1 MDDSLTRHVKPLR
14 CCDSECARAN
24 GCRGSGGYQ
33 CNDCG
38 GWFCP
43 STDGGEFFDGV
54 NYTCRQC
61 ADRLAQQEE
70 EDEE

>member
-1 MDDSLTRHVKPLR
+1 MISSLTRNFNPLR

-24 GCRGSGGYQ
+24 GCIMGGYQ
-33 CNDCG
+33 CKECG
-38 GWFCP
+38 EWFCKD
-43 STDGGEFFDGV
+43 TDGGEFFDGM

-61 ADRLAQQEE
+61 ADRLAKQEE